1 MQNKHGITIEVERP
15 KKVQHIQLKRKGSW
29 FLLKLDDGIREHW
42 LYDRFEG
49 KELRALK
56 KKGWKVEQK

>member
-1 MQNKHGITIEVERP
+1 MQNKHGITIEVDRP
-15 KKVQHIQLKRKGSW
+15 QKVHRMKMIRKGAL
-29 FLLKLDDGIREHW
+29 FLLTKNDGIRDYW

-56 KKGWKVEQK
+56 KEGWKVVTK

>member
-15 KKVQHIQLKRKGSW
+15 QKVHCMKMIRKGSW

-56 KKGWKVEQK
+56 KEGWKVVTK